1 MTLTLL
7 HLAPKIVIILG
18 MLAIV
23 VFLFEKIGEKF
34 GFFLDKPSKKR
45 IILGGLVVIALFN
58 IEPFIDHEMIWSIQ
72 AANFSFSISFVPF
85 ACGLWREKKVV

>member
-23 VFLFEKIGEKF
+23 VFLFEKIGE
-34 GFFLDKPSKKR
+34 
-45 IILGGLVVIALFN
+45 
-58 IEPFIDHEMIWSIQ
+58 
-72 AANFSFSISFVPF
+72 
-85 ACGLWREKKVV
+85 